1 MTPDE
6 EGMMQEERLDQLLG
20 EARETYRA
28 PSTPPDFEAMWARV
42 EHDAF
47 DAPAGALPV
56 VADTLAV
63 DGVRIV
69 PRRRGWLAPAA
80 GIAATLLVGV
90 GIGRLTAPGTP
101 ATGVPAVAA
110 ASGAPST
117 APARPGVTLVPA
129 ANVAEPLQRATFE
142 YLARAVTLLDSLPR
156 SAQGASLGGDAR
168 FVSDAAQLLGTTR
181 LLLDS
186 PAAQDPRMRDLLED
200 LELVLAQVARLRTAP
215 RADELTF
222 IAEAMDS
229 RDVVPRLRT
238 VAASYTASGF

>member
-1 MTPDE
+1 MTTDE
-6 EGMMQEERLDQLLG
+6 GGMMQDDRLDQLLG
-20 EARETYRA
+20 AARESYRA

-47 DAPAGALPV
+47 DAPATTLPV
-56 VADTLAV
+56 VADTLAI
-63 DGVRIV
+63 DGVRV
-69 PRRRGWLAPAA
+69 MPRRRGWLAPAA
-80 GIAATLLVGV
+80 GIAATLLIGV
-90 GIGRLTAPGTP
+90 GIGRVTAPGAPT
-101 ATGVPAVAA
+101 AEVPVVAA
-110 ASGAPST
+110 ST
-117 APARPGVTLVPA
+117 AQPSAAVTGATLTPA